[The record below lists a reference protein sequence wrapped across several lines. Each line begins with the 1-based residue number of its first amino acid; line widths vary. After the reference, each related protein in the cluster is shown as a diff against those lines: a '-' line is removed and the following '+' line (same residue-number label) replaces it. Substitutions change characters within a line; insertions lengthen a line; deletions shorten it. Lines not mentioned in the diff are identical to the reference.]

1 MNLIQ
6 KILLRVTLM
15 FLGQKASFSFY
26 AGKHKYQVM
35 ISYTADHQFLS
46 FSQIEEA
53 VASFAIS
60 PALPFSE
67 TVGNTAV
74 TISLVA

>member
-1 MNLIQ
+1 MNIFQ
-6 KILLRVTLM
+6 KAQLFVTLL
-15 FLGQKASFSFY
+15 FLGQQASFSFY
-26 AGKHKYQVM
+26 AGKSKYLVT

-46 FSQIEEA
+46 VSQLLKAI
-53 VASFAIS
+53 ASFAVS

-74 TISLVA
+74 TISLA